1 MDRHDQSNEHDQLH
15 ESEQQKDWLDTEL
28 GSSNR
33 DEVKV
38 RTQTPTKPSF
48 VSRMFPGLVGGVIG
62 ALLTGAIAYPFIDQP
77 ATSVSDTN
85 VTSQGTPVQ
94 TSSNVSDSSVTN
106 AVATAQPAVVTV
118 NNFAQT
124 GFSSEAVE
132 AGVGSGVIYKK
143 EGDSAYIATNHHVV
157 NGADKLTVTFNDG
170 TTAEATLMGSDAT
183 YDLAVLKVDADK
195 VPAVISIGKSSEL
208 KPGQTVIAIGNP
220 LGQFEN
226 SVTRGVVSSTSRLV
240 PVDTDENGQAD
251 FNAEVIQTDAAINP
265 GNSGGA
271 LINEEGQLVGINS
284 MKIATAEV
292 EGVGFSIPV
301 DIALPLINQIEQTG
315 EVNHPSLGVSLRD
328 VSEFPPG
335 YLTEQINLPESV
347 TAGTIIVE
355 VQQNSSA
362 AKAGLKA
369 RDVIVKINDKDVSS
383 FIDLRSELIRDTDG
397 TVDIE
402 YVRDGKTETVQV
414 EIQNANGSAL

>member
-1 MDRHDQSNEHDQLH
+1 MDRHDQSNERDQLH

-33 DEVKV
+33 EETMV
-38 RTQTPTKPSF
+38 RTQTKPSF

-77 ATSVSDTN
+77 ATSVSDTK

-362 AKAGLKA
+362 AKAGLEA

>member
-33 DEVKV
+33 EETKV
-38 RTQTPTKPSF
+38 RTQSKPSF

-143 EGDSAYIATNHHVV
+143 EGDSAFIATNHHVV

-328 VSEFPPG
+328 VSEFPQG

-402 YVRDGKTETVQV
+402 YIRDGKTETVQV

>member
-1 MDRHDQSNEHDQLH
+1 MDRHNQSNERDQLH

-33 DEVKV
+33 EETMV
-38 RTQTPTKPSF
+38 RTQTQPSF

-94 TSSNVSDSSVTN
+94 TSSNVSDSSVID

-124 GFSSEAVE
+124 GFASEAIE

-143 EGDSAYIATNHHVV
+143 EGDSAYIVTNHHVV
-157 NGADKLTVTFNDG
+157 DGADKLTVTFNDG

-183 YDLAVLKVDADK
+183 YDLAVLKIDADK

-226 SVTRGVVSSTSRLV
+226 SVTRGVVSSTSRFV
-240 PVDTDENGQAD
+240 PVDTDGNGQAD

-292 EGVGFSIPV
+292 EGVGFAIPV

-335 YLTEQINLPESV
+335 FLTEQINLPESV
-347 TAGTIIVE
+347 TEGTIIVE

-362 AKAGLKA
+362 AKAGLEA

-402 YVRDGKTETVQV
+402 YIRDGKTKTVQV

>member
-1 MDRHDQSNEHDQLH
+1 MDRHDQSNERDQLH

-33 DEVKV
+33 EETMV
-38 RTQTPTKPSF
+38 RTQTKPSF

-143 EGDSAYIATNHHVV
+143 EGDSAFIATNHHVV

-335 YLTEQINLPESV
+335 YLTEQVNLPESV

-402 YVRDGKTETVQV
+402 YIRDGKTETVQV

>member
-1 MDRHDQSNEHDQLH
+1 MERNDRPTESNEQNHR
-15 ESEQQKDWLDTEL
+15 EDWLDTEL
-28 GSSNR
+28 GSSEQR
-33 DEVKV
+33 QEPP
-38 RTQTPTKPSF
+38 RATPPQPTRPSF
-48 VSRMFPGLVGGVIG
+48 VGRMFPGFVGGVIG
-62 ALLTGAIAYPFIDQP
+62 AVLTGAIAFPFIDQVP
-77 ATSVSDTN
+77 TNVSDTN
-85 VTSQGTPVQ
+85 VTSEGSPVQ
-94 TSSNVSDSSVTN
+94 TTSTTTDSSVTD

-118 NNFAQT
+118 NNFASN
-124 GFSSEAVE
+124 GLSNESVE

-143 EGDSAYIATNHHVV
+143 DGDSAYIVTNHHVV
-157 NGADKLTVTFNDG
+157 NGADRLTVTFNDG
-170 TTAEATLMGSDAT
+170 STADAKLMGSDAT
-183 YDLAVLKVDADK
+183 YDLAVLEVDADK
-195 VPAVISIGKSSEL
+195 VSSVITIGKSSEL

-271 LINEEGQLVGINS
+271 LINESGQLIGINS
-284 MKIATAEV
+284 MKIATETV

-335 YLTEQINLPESV
+335 T
-347 TAGTIIVE
+347 
-355 VQQNSSA
+355 
-362 AKAGLKA
+362 
-369 RDVIVKINDKDVSS
+369 
-383 FIDLRSELIRDTDG
+383 
-397 TVDIE
+397 
-402 YVRDGKTETVQV
+402 
-414 EIQNANGSAL
+414 

>member
-33 DEVKV
+33 EETKV
-38 RTQTPTKPSF
+38 RTQSKPSF

-118 NNFAQT
+118 NNFAQS

-143 EGDSAYIATNHHVV
+143 EGDSAFIATNHHVV

-328 VSEFPPG
+328 VSEFPQG

-402 YVRDGKTETVQV
+402 YIRDGKTETVQV

>member
-1 MDRHDQSNEHDQLH
+1 MDRHDQSNERDQLR

-33 DEVKV
+33 EETMV
-38 RTQTPTKPSF
+38 RTQTKPSF
-48 VSRMFPGLVGGVIG
+48 VSRIFPGLVGGVIG

-124 GFSSEAVE
+124 GFSSETVE

-143 EGDSAYIATNHHVV
+143 EGDSAFIATNHHVV

-328 VSEFPPG
+328 VSEFPQG

-402 YVRDGKTETVQV
+402 YIRDGKTETVQV

>member
-33 DEVKV
+33 KETKV
-38 RTQTPTKPSF
+38 RTQTKPSF
-48 VSRMFPGLVGGVIG
+48 VSSMFPGLVGGVIG

-143 EGDSAYIATNHHVV
+143 EGDSAFIATNHHVV

-328 VSEFPPG
+328 VSEFPQG

-402 YVRDGKTETVQV
+402 YIRDGKTETVQV

>member
-33 DEVKV
+33 EETKV
-38 RTQTPTKPSF
+38 RTQSKPSF

-362 AKAGLKA
+362 AKAGLEA

>member
-1 MDRHDQSNEHDQLH
+1 MDRHDQSNERDQLH

-33 DEVKV
+33 EETMV
-38 RTQTPTKPSF
+38 RTQTKPSF

-170 TTAEATLMGSDAT
+170 KTAEATLMGSDAT

-362 AKAGLKA
+362 AKAGLEA

>member
-33 DEVKV
+33 EEAKV
-38 RTQTPTKPSF
+38 RTQTKPSF
-48 VSRMFPGLVGGVIG
+48 VNRMFPGLVGGVIG

-77 ATSVSDTN
+77 ATNVSDTN

-143 EGDSAYIATNHHVV
+143 EGDSAFIATNHHVV

-369 RDVIVKINDKDVSS
+369 RDVIVKINDKEVSS

>member
-1 MDRHDQSNEHDQLH
+1 MDRHDQSNERDQLH

-33 DEVKV
+33 EETMV
-38 RTQTPTKPSF
+38 RTQTKPSF

-143 EGDSAYIATNHHVV
+143 EGDSAFIATNHHVV

-362 AKAGLKA
+362 AKAGLEA

-402 YVRDGKTETVQV
+402 YIRDGKTETVQV

>member
-1 MDRHDQSNEHDQLH
+1 
-15 ESEQQKDWLDTEL
+15 
-28 GSSNR
+28 
-33 DEVKV
+33 
-38 RTQTPTKPSF
+38 
-48 VSRMFPGLVGGVIG
+48 
-62 ALLTGAIAYPFIDQP
+62 
-77 ATSVSDTN
+77 
-85 VTSQGTPVQ
+85 
-94 TSSNVSDSSVTN
+94 
-106 AVATAQPAVVTV
+106 
-118 NNFAQT
+118 
-124 GFSSEAVE
+124 
-132 AGVGSGVIYKK
+132 IYKK
-143 EGDSAYIATNHHVV
+143 EGDSAYIVTNHHVV

-170 TTAEATLMGSDAT
+170 TTAEATLMGSDAM

-208 KPGQTVIAIGNP
+208 KPGQTVLAIGNP

-226 SVTRGVVSSTSRLV
+226 SVTRGVVSSTSRFV
-240 PVDTDENGQAD
+240 PVDTDGNGQAD

-284 MKIATAEV
+284 MKIATEEV
-292 EGVGFSIPV
+292 EGVGFAIPV
-301 DIALPLINQIEQTG
+301 DIALPIINQIEQTG

-335 YLTEQINLPESV
+335 FLTEQINLPESV

-402 YVRDGKTETVQV
+402 YIRDGKTETVQV

>member
-1 MDRHDQSNEHDQLH
+1 MDRHDQSNEHDQSH

-33 DEVKV
+33 EETKV
-38 RTQTPTKPSF
+38 RTQSKPSF

-77 ATSVSDTN
+77 ATNVSDTN

-143 EGDSAYIATNHHVV
+143 EGDSAFIVTNHHVV

-362 AKAGLKA
+362 AKAGLEA

>member
-1 MDRHDQSNEHDQLH
+1 MDRHDQSNERDQLH
-15 ESEQQKDWLDTEL
+15 ESEKQKDWLDTEL

-33 DEVKV
+33 EETMV
-38 RTQTPTKPSF
+38 RTQTNPSF

-77 ATSVSDTN
+77 STSVSDTN

-94 TSSNVSDSSVTN
+94 TSSDVSDSSVTN

-124 GFSSEAVE
+124 GFTSEAVE

-143 EGDSAYIATNHHVV
+143 EGDSAYIVSNHHVV
-157 NGADKLTVTFNDG
+157 NGADKLTVTFHDG

-226 SVTRGVVSSTSRLV
+226 SVTRGVVSSTSRFV
-240 PVDTDENGQAD
+240 PVDTDGNGQAD

-284 MKIATAEV
+284 MKIATSEV
-292 EGVGFSIPV
+292 EGVGFAIPV
-301 DIALPLINQIEQTG
+301 DIALPIINQIEQTG

-335 YLTEQINLPESV
+335 FLTEQINLPESV

-369 RDVIVKINDKDVSS
+369 RDVIVKINDKDVRS
-383 FIDLRSELIRDTDG
+383 FIDLRTELIRDTDG

-402 YVRDGKTETVQV
+402 YIRDGKTETVQV

>member
-33 DEVKV
+33 EETKV
-38 RTQTPTKPSF
+38 RTQSKPSF

-77 ATSVSDTN
+77 ATNVSDTN

-143 EGDSAYIATNHHVV
+143 EGDSAFIATNHHVV

-271 LINEEGQLVGINS
+271 LINEAGQLVGINS

-362 AKAGLKA
+362 AKAGLEA

-402 YVRDGKTETVQV
+402 YVRDGKTKTVQV

>member
-1 MDRHDQSNEHDQLH
+1 MDRHNQSNEHDQLH

-33 DEVKV
+33 EETKV
-38 RTQTPTKPSF
+38 RTQSKPSF

-118 NNFAQT
+118 NNFAQS

-143 EGDSAYIATNHHVV
+143 EGDSAFIATNHHVV

-328 VSEFPPG
+328 VSEFPQG

-402 YVRDGKTETVQV
+402 YIRDGKTETVQV

>member
-33 DEVKV
+33 EETKV
-38 RTQTPTKPSF
+38 RTQSKPSF

-143 EGDSAYIATNHHVV
+143 EGDSAFIATNHHVV

-362 AKAGLKA
+362 AKAGLEA

-402 YVRDGKTETVQV
+402 YIRDGKTETVQV

>member
-33 DEVKV
+33 EETMV
-38 RTQTPTKPSF
+38 RTQTKPSF

-118 NNFAQT
+118 NNFAQS

-143 EGDSAYIATNHHVV
+143 EGDSAFIATNHHVV

-328 VSEFPPG
+328 VSEFPQG

-402 YVRDGKTETVQV
+402 YIRDGKTETVQV

>member
-33 DEVKV
+33 EETMV
-38 RTQTPTKPSF
+38 RTQTKPSF

-77 ATSVSDTN
+77 ATNVSDTN

-143 EGDSAYIATNHHVV
+143 EGDSAFIATNHHVV

-362 AKAGLKA
+362 AKAGLEA
-369 RDVIVKINDKDVSS
+369 RDVIVKINDKEVSS

>member
-1 MDRHDQSNEHDQLH
+1 MDRHDQSNEHDQSH

-33 DEVKV
+33 EETKV
-38 RTQTPTKPSF
+38 RTQSKPSF

-77 ATSVSDTN
+77 ATNVSDTN

-143 EGDSAYIATNHHVV
+143 EGDSAFIVTNHHVV

-170 TTAEATLMGSDAT
+170 KTAEATLMGSDAT

-362 AKAGLKA
+362 AKAGLEA

-402 YVRDGKTETVQV
+402 YIRDGKTETVQV

>member
-33 DEVKV
+33 EETMV
-38 RTQTPTKPSF
+38 RTETKPSF

-362 AKAGLKA
+362 AKAGLEA

>member
-1 MDRHDQSNEHDQLH
+1 MDRHDQSNERNHLH

-33 DEVKV
+33 EETIV
-38 RTQTPTKPSF
+38 RTQTKPSF

-77 ATSVSDTN
+77 STSVSDTN

-94 TSSNVSDSSVTN
+94 TSSNVSDSSVTK

-118 NNFAQT
+118 NNYAQT

-143 EGDSAYIATNHHVV
+143 EGDSAYIVTNHHVV

-170 TTAEATLMGSDAT
+170 TTAEATLLGSDAM

-226 SVTRGVVSSTSRLV
+226 SVTRGVVSSTSRFV
-240 PVDTDENGQAD
+240 PVDTDGNGQAD

-284 MKIATAEV
+284 MKIATEEV
-292 EGVGFSIPV
+292 EGVGFAIPV
-301 DIALPLINQIEQTG
+301 DIALPIINQIEQTG

-335 YLTEQINLPESV
+335 FLTEQINLPESV
-347 TAGTIIVE
+347 TEGTIIVE

-362 AKAGLKA
+362 AKAGLEA

-402 YVRDGKTETVQV
+402 YIRDGKTKTVQV

>member
-15 ESEQQKDWLDTEL
+15 ESEQQEDWLDTEL

-33 DEVKV
+33 EETKV
-38 RTQTPTKPSF
+38 RTQSKPSF

-77 ATSVSDTN
+77 ATNVSDTN

-143 EGDSAYIATNHHVV
+143 EGDSAFIATNHHVV

-362 AKAGLKA
+362 AKAGLEA

>member
-33 DEVKV
+33 EETKV
-38 RTQTPTKPSF
+38 RTQSKPSF

-77 ATSVSDTN
+77 ATNVSDTN

-143 EGDSAYIATNHHVV
+143 EGDSAFIATNHHVV

-362 AKAGLKA
+362 AKAGLEA

>member
-1 MDRHDQSNEHDQLH
+1 MDRHDQSNERDQLH

-33 DEVKV
+33 EETMV
-38 RTQTPTKPSF
+38 RTQTKPSF

-118 NNFAQT
+118 NNFAQS

-143 EGDSAYIATNHHVV
+143 EGDSAFIATNHHVV

-328 VSEFPPG
+328 VSEFPQG

-402 YVRDGKTETVQV
+402 YIRDGKTETVQV

>member
-1 MDRHDQSNEHDQLH
+1 MDRHDQSNERNQLH

-33 DEVKV
+33 EETIV
-38 RTQTPTKPSF
+38 RTQTKPSF

-77 ATSVSDTN
+77 STSVSDTN

-118 NNFAQT
+118 NNYAQI

-143 EGDSAYIATNHHVV
+143 EGDSAYIVTNHHVV

-170 TTAEATLMGSDAT
+170 TTAEATLMGSDAM

-208 KPGQTVIAIGNP
+208 KPGQTVLAIGNP

-226 SVTRGVVSSTSRLV
+226 SVTRGVVSSTSRFV
-240 PVDTDENGQAD
+240 PVDTDGNGQAD

-292 EGVGFSIPV
+292 EGVGFAIPV
-301 DIALPLINQIEQTG
+301 DIALPIINQIEQTG

-335 YLTEQINLPESV
+335 FLTEQINLPESV

-369 RDVIVKINDKDVSS
+369 RDVIVKINDKDVKS

-402 YVRDGKTETVQV
+402 YIRDGKTKTVQV